1 MISAQGVTQLLY
13 ALQLQTAYPNQF
25 LLAFS
30 IVTAAKSFIAETV
43 GEDFHEQSLIV
54 SREGYYN
61 SW

>member
-25 LLAFS
+25 LLAF
-30 IVTAAKSFIAETV
+30 TAAKSFIAENF